1 MAVATAREILLNYKE
16 ALAQADKLDEL
27 AAELENIGVTN
38 LNDALID
45 IRNSW
50 QGDNAEAFLRKAQ
63 PLTSKNQAIVKKI
76 RNTASAIRTIAAN
89 VYNAEMRALELAA
102 VRTYH

>member
-1 MAVATAREILLNYKE
+1 MATAREILLNYKE

-45 IRNSW
+45 IRSSW
-50 QGDNAEAFLRKAQ
+50 QGDNAETFLRKAQ

-76 RNTASAIRTIAAN
+76 RNTASAIRTIATN

-102 VRTYH
+102 ARTYH